1 MNRNNELEKHLLS
14 RSYESSTKISQLL
27 ETRYSIT
34 GGQKPIILF
43 KQVGEPIDKQGKL
56 GKLALLDETKDRLEI
71 IGQNRI
77 RNTRLEL
84 RSYIQQTLTSQR
96 RLVKKIQLHHRTST
110 KFTKKFPIEKYLVK
124 YEIPQFEEFVPLSEM
139 WQQYMQNLLFPA
151 RAQGEKSKDEGKNEQ
166 LAEKVEHLAE
176 KDQQLAEKGQQ
187 LTEKSQQFDSDS
199 LDYSQLLPKLA
210 SADFNGCIVT
220 VIQSKNTLLVGVRGI
235 IVWDTQHS
243 FIVVV
248 PRDED
253 SREWNEDKNTFSPTE
268 TVGGFRM
275 IPKKGSLFAFDVV
288 LPGDEEC
295 VGFTMVGSRF
305 EFRSVDRSGKKFKSH
320 NVDDL

>member
-1 MNRNNELEKHLLS
+1 MNRNNELEKHILS
-14 RSYESSTKISQLL
+14 RSYESSTKIAQLL

-43 KQVGEPIDKQGKL
+43 KQVGEPIDKQANL
-56 GKLALLDETKDRLEI
+56 GKLALLDERKDKLKI

-110 KFTKKFPIEKYLVK
+110 KFTKKFPIEKNLVK
-124 YEIPQFEEFVPLSEM
+124 YEIPQFEDFVPLSEM

-151 RAQGEKSKDEGKNEQ
+151 RTQGEKSKDEGKSEQ
-166 LAEKVEHLAE
+166 LAEKNLQSTQKNE
-176 KDQQLAEKGQQ
+176 K
-187 LTEKSQQFDSDS
+187 LTQKSQQFDSDS

-253 SREWNEDKNTFSPTE
+253 SREWNQDKNTFSPTE

-275 IPKKGSLFAFDVV
+275 IPKKGSLFSFDVV